1 MCKNTHSLLW
11 LLKRVWAH
19 VETES
24 RDTNQLKSLMK
35 HEVTTLEVQR
45 EEQKGGRSKDN
56 SDVKRL
62 QGHRHHRFTR
72 THRCDAWQRAVCP
85 EAASV
90 FISLS
95 TNLKKRSWNMC
106 RQCESTAPVQLR
118 KEQRWRGN
126 QRDRPSIW
134 NKASRSTTHKTHSP
148 EPLASFHKPD
158 NTEAQRW
165 TVFDFFN
172 NTFLKNEASTKVSKT
187 AVPLMATRG
196 SHSRSV
202 PTDSWVKLEAEIKSV
217 GLILLYNKPTL
228 ASVSL
233 ITKLFSLIHG
243 LEVRGVVALTDRRS
257 LTAAKWSHCVCAFQ
271 SIFNGIV

>member
-62 QGHRHHRFTR
+62 QAPVSSSSSLHTHTQMRRVTASRLSWSCFSFYFTLDKLKEKKLKYVQ
-72 THRCDAWQRAVCP
+72 TVWVHSAGAAPQRAAMEGKP
-85 EAASV
+85 AWPPINMKQS
-90 FISLS
+90 
-95 TNLKKRSWNMC
+95 LKKYHTQNS
-106 RQCESTAPVQLR
+106 
-118 KEQRWRGN
+118 
-126 QRDRPSIW
+126 
-134 NKASRSTTHKTHSP
+134 
-148 EPLASFHKPD
+148 LASFHKPD

-172 NTFLKNEASTKVSKT
+172 NTFFKNEASTKVSKT